1 MKPVVLGLI
10 TARGGSKSIPRK
22 NIAQLAGKPLIAW
35 TIEAARES
43 HSLNRV
49 IVSTDDAE
57 IAQVSREWGAEV
69 PFTRPAELAQDD
81 SPHMDVILHAVE
93 WLRIHENY
101 CPDYVMLLQPTSPL
115 RTAQDIDAA
124 IRLAVEK
131 NAEGVISVCE
141 THQHPYLITRITKD
155 GTLVDFISGAPEPGT
170 SSIRRQDMPLAYFV
184 NGAIYLT
191 RCKALLG
198 KRMLMPT
205 RTFPY
210 IMPPERSMQI
220 DDPWDLYLVDM
231 ILRDK
236 LCNSE
241 QGEER

>member
-1 MKPVVLGLI
+1 MKPIVLGLI

-22 NIAQLAGKPLIAW
+22 NIVQLAGKPLIAW
-35 TIEAARES
+35 TIVAALEAS
-43 HSLNRV
+43 SLSRV

-57 IAQVSREWGAEV
+57 IAQVSREWGAEA
-69 PFTRPAELAQDD
+69 PFMRPVEFAQDD
-81 SPHMDVILHAVE
+81 SPHIDVILHAVE
-93 WLRIHENY
+93 WLMSHESY

-115 RTAQDIDAA
+115 RTAQDIETA

-131 NAEGVISVCE
+131 KAESVISVCE
-141 THQHPYLITRITKD
+141 THQHPYLITRITED
-155 GTLVDFISGAPEPGT
+155 GALVDFMSGAPEPGT
-170 SSIRRQDMPLAYFV
+170 SSIRRQDMPPAYFV

-191 RCKALLG
+191 QCKVLLD
-198 KRMLMPT
+198 KRTLLPT

-236 LCNSE
+236 LYNSE
-241 QGEER
+241 RGEE